1 MKKMTSTARQKQII
15 QIQVIDPQQISL
27 WGICRLIES
36 DARFSVISQ
45 STTGADAIRCAQLNE
60 PDIIVI
66 EPEFDDEDAMT
77 LIDTLLQKTR
87 AKLILLTSNRS
98 LDLQD
103 RAILKGARG
112 VVLKSE
118 SPEVFF
124 KALEKVAQ
132 GELWLNRNSTSR
144 LLMKAAESN
153 LTEEL
158 SDEQIQL
165 GQLTPK
171 EEKVT
176 RAIQLYPKK
185 TLKEVAQTLHISEHT
200 LRNHLASIYDKLSVR
215 NRLEL
220 YVFCGKYQKTGDPSN
235 HPKRRASDI

>member
-1 MKKMTSTARQKQII
+1 MLTSTAQQNQMI

-27 WGICRLIES
+27 WGICQLIDS
-36 DARFSVISQ
+36 DARFSVCSY
-45 STTGADAIRCAQLNE
+45 STAGADALQCAQLNK
-60 PDIIVI
+60 PDLIVI
-66 EPEFDDEDAMT
+66 EPEFDDEDAIS
-77 LIDTLLQKTR
+77 LIDSLIQKTR
-87 AKLILLTSNRS
+87 AKVLLLTSNRNPR
-98 LDLQD
+98 LQD
-103 RAILKGARG
+103 HAILKGARG
-112 VVLKSE
+112 VVLKTE
-118 SPEVFF
+118 SPDTLL

-132 GELWLNRNSTSR
+132 GELWLNRNTTSR
-144 LLMKAAESN
+144 LLLKATKSN
-153 LTEEL
+153 LTEDL
-158 SDEQIQL
+158 SDEQIRL
-165 GQLTPK
+165 EQLTPK

-185 TLKEVAQTLHISEHT
+185 TLKEVSQTLHISEHT